1 MGLES
6 DFSEALRAINRMQKK
21 ASKIMI
27 DNALDKGAEPVLQ
40 AQQKNV
46 PVRKGPKGG
55 KLKRSL
61 GIGKK
66 KGSGASR
73 KIHIGIQNAQE
84 REVVYGFYQEHG
96 TRRMSGKKWMKKSW
110 NESKKKANEKIK
122 KAIVDELL
130 KK

>member
-66 KGSGASR
+66 KGSGVNR
-73 KIHIGIQNAQE
+73 EIHIGIQNAQE

-110 NESKKKANEKIK
+110 NESKKEANEKIK

>member
-1 MGLES
+1 MGLNT

-21 ASKIMI
+21 ASKSMI
-27 DNALDKGAEPVLQ
+27 DNALDKGAEPILD
-40 AQQKNV
+40 AQKKNV

-66 KGSGASR
+66 KSSGASR

-96 TRRMSGKKWMKKSW
+96 TRRMAGKKWMKKSW
-110 NESKKKANEKIK
+110 NESKKKANEEIK
-122 KAIVDELL
+122 KAIVEELL

>member
-1 MGLES
+1 MGLNT

-21 ASKIMI
+21 ASKSMI
-27 DNALDKGAEPVLQ
+27 DNALEKGAEPTLD

-46 PVRKGPKGG
+46 PVRKGPEGG

-66 KGSGASR
+66 KGSGANR
-73 KIHIGIQNAQE
+73 KVQVGIQNAQE

-110 NESKKKANEKIK
+110 NESKKKANEEIK